1 MSLSLSEFLK
11 PRKIEKEKK
20 SICVGWGGRD
30 KTEKGVQGDR
40 RGKNMC

>member
-11 PRKIEKEKK
+11 PRKK
-20 SICVGWGGRD
+20 ICVGWGGGD